1 MPKVLLTHEQKLEDR
16 NIKLR
21 NAVADNLAVT
31 KRRTGMN
38 MEEMG
43 AKVGISRNAMSKL
56 LSGEDVTM
64 SMSSLI
70 RIIDLAGLTLKRRT
84 EESL

>member
-21 NAVADNLAVT
+21 NAIADNLAIT

-38 MEEMG
+38 MESMG
-43 AKVGISRNAMSKL
+43 AKIGISRSTMSRL
-56 LSGEDVTM
+56 MAGDDVTM

-70 RIIDLAGLTLKRRT
+70 RLLDLAGLTLKRRT
-84 EESL
+84 EGEL

>member
-56 LSGEDVTM
+56 LSGEDVTLPL
-64 SMSSLI
+64 SSLI
-70 RIIDLAGLTLKRRT
+70 RMLDLAGLTLKRRT